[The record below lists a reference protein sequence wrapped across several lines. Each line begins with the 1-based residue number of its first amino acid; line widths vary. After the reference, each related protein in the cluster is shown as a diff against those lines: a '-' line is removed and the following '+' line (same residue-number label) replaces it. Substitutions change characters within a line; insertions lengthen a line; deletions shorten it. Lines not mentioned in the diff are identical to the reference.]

1 MTISIEE
8 QNKEVMYMSLLN
20 EQMSEQ
26 LKEIFKSMKNDV
38 TLAVFTQKSDC
49 ETCDE
54 TVTFMKEIE
63 QLSEKINFE
72 GLDIDLDKERAIA
85 YNVQM
90 VPSIVLLD
98 ADKNHKGVKFNG
110 IPAGHEI
117 NSFIPAI
124 IEVSG
129 AGEVLPESLMAE
141 LSAITKPVNIKV
153 FVTLS
158 CPHCAGAVQK
168 AHKLALES
176 PYIDAEMVEAQT
188 FYELSEKFNVSSVPK
203 IVINDQYEFVGNQP
217 LEVFMQEI
225 AKTQV

>member
-1 MTISIEE
+1 
-8 QNKEVMYMSLLN
+8 MSLLN
-20 EQMSEQ
+20 EQISEQ
-26 LKEIFKSMKNDV
+26 LKEIFKSMKKEV
-38 TLAVFTQKSDC
+38 TLAVFTQKSGC
-49 ETCDE
+49 ETCAE

-63 QLSEKINFE
+63 QLSDKIHFE
-72 GLDIDLDKERAIA
+72 EIDFDVEKERASA

-98 ADKNHKGVKFNG
+98 ADKKHQGVKFNG

-129 AGEVLPESLMAE
+129 AGEVLPELLMTE
-141 LSAITKPVNIKV
+141 LKALTKPVNIKV

-168 AHKLALES
+168 GA
-176 PYIDAEMVEAQT
+176 
-188 FYELSEKFNVSSVPK
+188 
-203 IVINDQYEFVGNQP
+203 
-217 LEVFMQEI
+217 
-225 AKTQV
+225 